1 MQRTPVVF
9 AFAAHALVLA
19 GCDRPQ
25 QVPMNALAADP
36 ARLHALRAQCRAGAH
51 DGAFCAQVAQVAQAD
66 LRRFLSGQAGPGEYQ
81 TLAELPPIAPSFDE
95 PADGSGAIALP
106 GQEDSP

>member
-9 AFAAHALVLA
+9 AFAIHALVLV

-25 QVPMNALAADP
+25 RLSVDALAADP
-36 ARLHALRAQCRAGAH
+36 ARLHALRAH
-51 DGAFCAQVAQVAQAD
+51 DGAFCTQVAQAD
-66 LRRFLSGQAGPGEYQ
+66 LRRFLSGQAGPDEYQ
-81 TLAELPPIAPSFDE
+81 TLADLPPIPPSFDE
-95 PADGSGAIALP
+95 PADGSEP

>member
-9 AFAAHALVLA
+9 AFAVHVLVLA

-25 QVPMNALAADP
+25 QLPVNALAADP
-36 ARLHALRAQCRAGAH
+36 ARLHALR
-51 DGAFCAQVAQVAQAD
+51 AQVAQAD
-66 LRRFLSGQAGPGEYQ
+66 LRRFLSGQAGPCEYQ
-81 TLAELPPIAPSFDE
+81 TLADLPPIPPSFDE
-95 PADGSGAIALP
+95 PADAP

>member
-9 AFAAHALVLA
+9 AFAVHALVLA

-25 QVPMNALAADP
+25 QVPVNALAADP
-36 ARLHALRAQCRAGAH
+36 ARLHALRAQCRAGEH
-51 DGAFCAQVAQVAQAD
+51 DGAFCTRVTQAN
-66 LRRFLSGQAGPGEYQ
+66 LRRFLSGHAGPSEYQ
-81 TLAELPPIAPSFDE
+81 TLADLPPIPPSFDE
-95 PADGSGAIALP
+95 RADGSGAIALP

>member
-9 AFAAHALVLA
+9 AFAVHALVLA

-25 QVPMNALAADP
+25 QVPVNALAADP
-36 ARLHALRAQCRAGAH
+36 ARLYALRAH
-51 DGAFCAQVAQVAQAD
+51 DGAFCAQVAQAD
-66 LRRFLSGQAGPGEYQ
+66 LRRFLSGQAGPNEYQ
-81 TLAELPPIAPSFDE
+81 TLADLPPIPPSFDE
-95 PADGSGAIALP
+95 PADGSEP

>member
-9 AFAAHALVLA
+9 AFAVHALVLT

-25 QVPMNALAADP
+25 QVPVNALAADP

-51 DGAFCAQVAQVAQAD
+51 DGAFCAQVAQAD
-66 LRRFLSGQAGPGEYQ
+66 LGRFLSGQAGPGEYQ
-81 TLAELPPIAPSFDE
+81 TLADLPPIPPGFDE
-95 PADGSGAIALP
+95 PADCSAAIALP